1 MFAQVAMRVV
11 ELSKSERLDSK
22 PHSYTSYTSSR
33 LMASHMSNTIDEEE
47 VEVKQ
52 QKKLSN
58 PTSPNIKIGDDNT
71 KKKGWCCW
79 NT

>member
-22 PHSYTSYTSSR
+22 PHSYTSSR
-33 LMASHMSNTIDEEE
+33 LTASHMSNAIDEEE
-47 VEVKQ
+47 VGVKQ
-52 QKKLSN
+52 EKKLSN